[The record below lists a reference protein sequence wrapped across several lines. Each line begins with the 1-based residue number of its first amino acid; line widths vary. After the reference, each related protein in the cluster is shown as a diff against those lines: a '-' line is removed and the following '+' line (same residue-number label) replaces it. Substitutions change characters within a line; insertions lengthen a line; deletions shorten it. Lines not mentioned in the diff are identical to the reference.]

1 MTYFF
6 TLFFPA
12 IGGEH
17 ISATSAEYLSVLF
30 DGDGIIG
37 GILAGFI
44 SDQLNA
50 REKIVS
56 SDWDSICCGICQ
68 VTVHPQ

>member
-1 MTYFF
+1 
-6 TLFFPA
+6 
-12 IGGEH
+12 
-17 ISATSAEYLSVLF
+17 LF

-50 REKIVS
+50 RDKISVK
-56 SDWDSICCGICQ
+56 
-68 VTVHPQ
+68 

>member
-1 MTYFF
+1 M
-6 TLFFPA
+6 
-12 IGGEH
+12 
-17 ISATSAEYLSVLF
+17 SAESAGYLSVLF
-30 DGDGIIG
+30 DVGGIIG

-50 REKIVS
+50 RDKISV

-68 VTVHPQ
+68 VTVHPK

>member
-1 MTYFF
+1 M
-6 TLFFPA
+6 
-12 IGGEH
+12 
-17 ISATSAEYLSVLF
+17 SAASAGYISVLF
-30 DGDGIIG
+30 DVGGIIG

>member
-1 MTYFF
+1 MIYFF

-17 ISATSAEYLSVLF
+17 LLVASAGYLSVLF
-30 DGDGIIG
+30 DVGGIIG
-37 GILAGFI
+37 GILTGFI

-50 REKIVS
+50 REK
-56 SDWDSICCGICQ
+56 
-68 VTVHPQ
+68 

>member
-1 MTYFF
+1 M
-6 TLFFPA
+6 
-12 IGGEH
+12 
-17 ISATSAEYLSVLF
+17 SAESAGYLSVLF
-30 DGDGIIG
+30 DVGGIIG

-68 VTVHPQ
+68 VMVHPQ